1 MGLNSLINMN
11 LSKKLTFSFLA
22 LALIPMVIITLIVE
36 TSSYTDKITQT
47 NDHNVYTTQLKSDN
61 MYTMLVSQKD
71 TMQALAMTNEFL
83 NMDVNGMNVSL
94 KAMVKSNHAIRNMFV
109 ADLSGMQISRD
120 SGTIVNVSDRDYFQA
135 ARNGKEFAFSDA
147 VVSKSTGKVI
157 VIAAIPIK
165 NSMGQVIGVMG
176 STFDMDTLNSIL
188 TSGIGQLEDRKET
201 IYLTDSKGNVML
213 HPDNKY
219 ISNLTNWANMAPV
232 ASAFSGQKA
241 AMEYTNADGIDCL
254 AASAPVNELNW
265 TIVIENPKSDVTSA
279 IWKSIT
285 FVIIVCIALLLA
297 AVACARL
304 LTNNFITPLEDLKE
318 NTMLLAKGDLRV
330 QLDTSRNDEFGAVAQ
345 SFNEMSRQLKD
356 VMGKISVAAQQ
367 VASGSKNIS
376 DSGNMLASG
385 ASTQAS
391 SVEELSAS
399 ISEITAQTSKNADNA
414 SEANNLTNIVKNEA
428 AQGNEQMARML
439 VAMEE
444 INESSTNI
452 AKIIK
457 TIDEIAFQTNI
468 LALNAAV
475 EAARAGQ
482 YGKGFAV
489 VAEEVRNL
497 AARSAKAA
505 KETTDIIE
513 TSFDKVNHG
522 TQLANET
529 AEALK
534 EINAGVSKVAVL
546 VNEIAEAS
554 TKQNSALQ
562 MINQGVL
569 QVSNVVQTNSATA
582 EESAAASVELSAQA
596 DLLQEA
602 VRKFKM

>member
-1 MGLNSLINMN
+1 
-11 LSKKLTFSFLA
+11 
-22 LALIPMVIITLIVE
+22 
-36 TSSYTDKITQT
+36 
-47 NDHNVYTTQLKSDN
+47 
-61 MYTMLVSQKD
+61 
-71 TMQALAMTNEFL
+71 
-83 NMDVNGMNVSL
+83 
-94 KAMVKSNHAIRNMFV
+94 
-109 ADLSGMQISRD
+109 
-120 SGTIVNVSDRDYFQA
+120 
-135 ARNGKEFAFSDA
+135 
-147 VVSKSTGKVI
+147 
-157 VIAAIPIK
+157 
-165 NSMGQVIGVMG
+165 
-176 STFDMDTLNSIL
+176 
-188 TSGIGQLEDRKET
+188 
-201 IYLTDSKGNVML
+201 
-213 HPDNKY
+213 
-219 ISNLTNWANMAPV
+219 
-232 ASAFSGQKA
+232 
-241 AMEYTNADGIDCL
+241 
-254 AASAPVNELNW
+254 
-265 TIVIENPKSDVTSA
+265 
-279 IWKSIT
+279 
-285 FVIIVCIALLLA
+285 
-297 AVACARL
+297 
-304 LTNNFITPLEDLKE
+304 
-318 NTMLLAKGDLRV
+318 
-330 QLDTSRNDEFGAVAQ
+330 
-345 SFNEMSRQLKD
+345 
-356 VMGKISVAAQQ
+356 
-367 VASGSKNIS
+367 
-376 DSGNMLASG
+376 
-385 ASTQAS
+385 
-391 SVEELSAS
+391 
-399 ISEITAQTSKNADNA
+399 
-414 SEANNLTNIVKNEA
+414 
-428 AQGNEQMARML
+428 ML

>member
-1 MGLNSLINMN
+1 MN

-22 LALIPMVIITLIVE
+22 LAFIPMVVITLIVE
-36 TSSYTDKITQT
+36 TSSYTDRINQT
-47 NDHNVYTTQLKSDN
+47 NDHNLYTAQLKADN
-61 MYTMLVSQKD
+61 MHTMLIAQKNA
-71 TMQALAMTNEFL
+71 MQTLAMTNEFM
-83 NMDVNGMNVSL
+83 NMDVNGMVTSL
-94 KAMVKSNHAIRNMFV
+94 KAMVKSNPEITNMYV
-109 ADLSGMQISRD
+109 TDLSGMQIARD
-120 SGTIVNVSDRDYFQA
+120 SGKAVNISDRDYYQA
-135 ARNGKEFAFSDA
+135 IRSGKDFVFSDA

-157 VIAAIPIK
+157 IIAAIPIK
-165 NSMGQVIGVMG
+165 NSAGQIIGVMG
-176 STFDMDTLNSIL
+176 STFNMDTLNNAL
-188 TSGIGQLEDRKET
+188 TSNIGQLEDRQEI
-201 IYLTDSKGNVML
+201 IYLTDAKGNVML

-219 ISNLTNWANMAPV
+219 VSNLTNWAAMAPV
-232 ASAFSGQKA
+232 MSASSNQKK
-241 AMEYTNADGIDCL
+241 AMEYTNADGVDCL
-254 AASAPVNELNW
+254 AASSPVDELNW
-265 TIVIENPKSDVTSA
+265 AVVVENPKADVTSS

-285 FVIIVCIALLLA
+285 FVIIVCGALLLA
-297 AVACARL
+297 AAACARL
-304 LTNNFITPLEDLKE
+304 LTQNFITPLEELKE
-318 NTMLLAKGDLRV
+318 KTMLLANGDLRV
-330 QLDTSRNDEFGAVAQ
+330 QLDDRRNDEFGAVAQ

-428 AQGNEQMARML
+428 AQGNEQMTRML

>member
-1 MGLNSLINMN
+1 M
-11 LSKKLTFSFLA
+11 
-22 LALIPMVIITLIVE
+22 
-36 TSSYTDKITQT
+36 
-47 NDHNVYTTQLKSDN
+47 
-61 MYTMLVSQKD
+61 
-71 TMQALAMTNEFL
+71 
-83 NMDVNGMNVSL
+83 
-94 KAMVKSNHAIRNMFV
+94 
-109 ADLSGMQISRD
+109 
-120 SGTIVNVSDRDYFQA
+120 
-135 ARNGKEFAFSDA
+135 
-147 VVSKSTGKVI
+147 
-157 VIAAIPIK
+157 
-165 NSMGQVIGVMG
+165 
-176 STFDMDTLNSIL
+176 
-188 TSGIGQLEDRKET
+188 
-201 IYLTDSKGNVML
+201 
-213 HPDNKY
+213 
-219 ISNLTNWANMAPV
+219 
-232 ASAFSGQKA
+232 
-241 AMEYTNADGIDCL
+241 
-254 AASAPVNELNW
+254 
-265 TIVIENPKSDVTSA
+265 
-279 IWKSIT
+279 
-285 FVIIVCIALLLA
+285 A

-602 VRKFKM
+602 VRKFKI